1 MYFYTNFIINM
12 QKIFV
17 YVFNFNTKLP
27 IDFVSDMLYNY
38 SHKEV
43 GYMNYTLYEI
53 IDIDKKYYMNTFG
66 DRTKVAFENG
76 EGIKLFSKNGEV
88 FYDFMAGIAVNALGY
103 GHKKYTDALK
113 NQIDKLI
120 HTSSLYYIEN
130 QAAAAK
136 MLVEMSAFDKC
147 FFANSGAEANE
158 GAIKLARKYFYNK
171 GIDKYEIISLKNS
184 FHGRT
189 VTTATA
195 TGQEKYRKPYSPLTP
210 GFEYAEINN
219 IGSVKEKITPHT
231 AAVMLEFIQGES
243 GVNVCTAEFIE
254 GIKKLCAENNI
265 LLIADEVQ
273 TGMGRTGKM
282 FAYEHYNIEPD
293 IMTLAKALGGGV
305 PIGAL
310 LAKDEIASAF
320 TPGDHGTTFGGN
332 PLCTG
337 AAIAVMNIF
346 KDEKIVENSAENGK
360 YFMEKLKNLP
370 QKFISEIRGKGLMIG
385 VQFSSPIAGEVKAKL
400 FENHILVGAVG
411 GDILRILPPLI
422 ITKDEIDLFVNTL
435 EKILTEEF

>member
-1 MYFYTNFIINM
+1 ME
-12 QKIFV
+12 
-17 YVFNFNTKLP
+17 
-27 IDFVSDMLYNY
+27 
-38 SHKEV
+38 H
-43 GYMNYTLYEI
+43 TL
-53 IDIDKKYYMNTFG
+53 DQFG
-66 DRTKVAFENG
+66 
-76 EGIKLFSKNGEV
+76 
-88 FYDFMAGIAVNALGY
+88 
-103 GHKKYTDALK
+103 
-113 NQIDKLI
+113 
-120 HTSSLYYIEN
+120 
-130 QAAAAK
+130 
-136 MLVEMSAFDKC
+136 
-147 FFANSGAEANE
+147 
-158 GAIKLARKYFYNK
+158 
-171 GIDKYEIISLKNS
+171 
-184 FHGRT
+184 
-189 VTTATA
+189 
-195 TGQEKYRKPYSPLTP
+195 
-210 GFEYAEINN
+210 
-219 IGSVKEKITPHT
+219 KEKITPHT

-265 LLIADEVQ
+265 LLIA
-273 TGMGRTGKM
+273 
-282 FAYEHYNIEPD
+282 NIEPD

-360 YFMEKLKNLP
+360 YFMEKLRNLP

-385 VQFSSPIAGEVKAKL
+385 IQFSSPIAGEVKAKL